1 MMTGMLKAEPV
12 QKNKDSIRYVLSGYY
27 PRICDSLYDVNL
39 IPDFKARRLFHFFE
53 FIRSLAAD
61 RAFEICGEFIA
72 FVYVTAYLA
81 DPFSGLLLFC

>member
-12 QKNKDSIRYVLSGYY
+12 QKIRIVSGTSC
-27 PRICDSLYDVNL
+27 PDTILRICDSLYDVNL

-61 RAFEICGEFIA
+61 RAFEICREFIA